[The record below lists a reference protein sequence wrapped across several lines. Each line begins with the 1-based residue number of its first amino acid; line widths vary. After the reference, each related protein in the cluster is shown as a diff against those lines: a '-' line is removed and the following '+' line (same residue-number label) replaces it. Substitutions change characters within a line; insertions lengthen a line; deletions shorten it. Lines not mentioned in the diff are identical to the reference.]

1 MQNQIDNEKKPN
13 RNKSKNTLKKEQ
25 NETLN
30 RSISQSLRNGLS
42 GIKNR

>member
-1 MQNQIDNEKKPN
+1 MQNQIDNEKKAN

-30 RSISQSLRNGLS
+30 RSISQSLRNELS